1 MSESQTITEER
12 LPNIH
17 PGEILK
23 EEFLDPMNISLSDL
37 SQQINVSETILG
49 NIVKGK
55 KSVNAD
61 IAIRFSRFFGTTPEF
76 WLNLQNQYDIEEEEH
91 IHAEDFNVIQRYYY
105 EYIS

>member
-37 SQQINVSETILG
+37 SQQIITAARQKTIPLMKS
-49 NIVKGK
+49 NIR
-55 KSVNAD
+55 
-61 IAIRFSRFFGTTPEF
+61 IRRRRRAK
-76 WLNLQNQYDIEEEEH
+76 L
-91 IHAEDFNVIQRYYY
+91 
-105 EYIS
+105 